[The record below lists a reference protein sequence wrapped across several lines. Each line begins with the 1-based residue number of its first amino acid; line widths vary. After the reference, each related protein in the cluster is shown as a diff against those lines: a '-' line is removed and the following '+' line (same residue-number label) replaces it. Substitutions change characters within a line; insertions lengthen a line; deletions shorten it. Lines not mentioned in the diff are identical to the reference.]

1 MSAQTT
7 DSNVN
12 EMAENTCH
20 RDCAALYV
28 AFANALDVRDYDRVI
43 SLFTADAIMNRKGS
57 RHVGRDAI
65 RAMLHARPPNRALR
79 HLISNVEIFPTGHD
93 TARGLCYFLAFA
105 EPGADDAEYLPMNG
119 ASVMGEMHGQFRR
132 TKYGWQFSQ
141 FDAKLTFAR
150 EGV

>member
-7 DSNVN
+7 DRTQDIAANR
-12 EMAENTCH
+12 CQ
-20 RDCAALYV
+20 RDCEALYV

-43 SLFTADAIMNRKGS
+43 SLFATDATMNRKGS

-65 RAMLHARPPNRALR
+65 MAMLLARPANRALR
-79 HLISNVEIFPTGHD
+79 HLISNVEIFPIGD
-93 TARGLCYFLAFA
+93 DAARGVCYFLAFA
-105 EPGADDAEYLPMNG
+105 EPGADDGEYLPMNG
-119 ASVMGEMHGQFRR
+119 PSVMGELHGEFRR
-132 TKYGWQFSQ
+132 TNDGWKFSR